1 VNWLHLQGRTPLL
14 PHTIVLADGAKLQL
28 NAWLRVLPDQR
39 YVARA
44 QWQGKTV
51 LAKLF
56 IGKKAKKHYQ
66 QELQGIQ
73 NLITQR
79 LPTPAVVESHSTE
92 QHSYLLF
99 DYLENNQSL
108 AEQWAALEQASDKLS
123 PQQIDLLQQAL
134 RLIAQMHKQGLWQS
148 DLHLDNFLQQEQTLY
163 IIDGGSIQHQQLG
176 KPINKKAIINN
187 LAIFFAQLPR
197 IAVSDIDELLS
208 YYQQH
213 NTSHKLS
220 ADALTKPIEKIRQWR
235 LKDYLKKTARDCS
248 LFSVQKNAHGIKAFQ
263 RELQTTL
270 QPIIDSPDSFISQG
284 QMYKAGG
291 SATVAR
297 IHWQNRDWII
307 KRYNIKNLKHWF
319 KRCWRP
325 SRAWHSWQSAHRLQ
339 LLGIPAIAVHAVREE
354 RIFGLRKR
362 AWLVSSYCGEQDII
376 DRFAAYVD
384 NGQVPEQELHSLIR
398 LLRLMKA
405 EKISHGDLKGHNIFW
420 HNGQFVL
427 IDLDA
432 VKHHR
437 GNKTYA
443 KAFKKDR
450 ARLLR
455 NWPKESALY
464 RLLDKNLPQIN

>member
-1 VNWLHLQGRTPLL
+1 MGWQHLQGRAPSL
-14 PHTIVLADGAKLQL
+14 PHTLVLADGTPLQL
-28 NAWLRVLPDQR
+28 EAWLRVLPDQR

-44 QWQGKTV
+44 QWQGKAV

-56 IGKKAKKHYQ
+56 IGKKAAKRYQ
-66 QELQGIQ
+66 QELQGIK
-73 NLITQR
+73 NLIAQQ
-79 LPTPAVVESHSTE
+79 LPTPAIITANSDA
-92 QHSYLLF
+92 QHSYILF
-99 DYLENNQSL
+99 EYLENSQSL
-108 AEQWAALEQASDKLS
+108 AEQWAALAQQGEQLS
-123 PQQIDLLQQAL
+123 RQQKDLLQQAL
-134 RLIAQMHKQGLWQS
+134 VLIAAMHKQGLWQS
-148 DLHLDNFLQQEQTLY
+148 DLHLDNFLQQEHRLF

-197 IAVSDIDELLS
+197 INANAMDELLQH
-208 YYQQH
+208 YQQH
-213 NTSHKLS
+213 NTHHKIS
-220 ADALTKPIEKIRQWR
+220 IAALEKPIEKIRQWR

-248 LFSVQKNAHGIKAFQ
+248 LFSVQKNKSGIQAFE

-270 QPIIDSPDSFISQG
+270 QPIIDKPDEFIDQG
-284 QMYKAGG
+284 QIYKAGG

-297 IHWQNRDWII
+297 VYWQNQDWII
-307 KRYNIKNLKHWF
+307 KRYNIKSFKHWL

-420 HNGQFVL
+420 HNGEFVL

-432 VKHHR
+432 VKQH
-437 GNKTYA
+437 KV
-443 KAFKKDR
+443 
-450 ARLLR
+450 
-455 NWPKESALY
+455 
-464 RLLDKNLPQIN
+464 I